1 MRERRISASGFISET
16 SDHEGK
22 CEGKKIHLTGL
33 IKLTGRLLFAGI
45 PGEASR
51 WFCLRNR
58 YNVTWSFCFL
68 SVIARQRG
76 VAEAWHNFKESLE
89 W

>member
-33 IKLTGRLLFAGI
+33 IRLTGRLLFAGI

-51 WFCLRNR
+51 WLCFRNP
-58 YNVTWSFCFL
+58 YNFTLSFCFP
-68 SVIARQRG
+68 SVARQRG
-76 VAEAWHNFKESLE
+76 VVEA
-89 W
+89 